1 MVFMKEPDSI
11 SGAEDARTKLGA
23 SSRFS
28 LFSSVLF
35 LALEKSA
42 AAASS
47 VHVWRGR
54 AVLIKC

>member
-28 LFSSVLF
+28 LFSVLF

-47 VHVWRGR
+47 VHVWRGQ
-54 AVLIKC
+54 AVLVKC